1 MEHVKLYGTAEIIA
15 KEHMQLEYYIISEHI
30 GFENCNLMSYGIR
43 VKKTVYYD
51 GGGKTIETNQINNVF
66 YRLDD
71 AEEFIHLII
80 RNKVTPVTLRDVVE
94 DYIVESIASARK
106 QV

>member
-1 MEHVKLYGTAEIIA
+1 MEQVKLYGKAEIVT
-15 KEHMQLEYYIISEHI
+15 KERIELEYYIVSERI

-43 VKKTVYYD
+43 VKKTAFYD
-51 GGGKTIETNQINNVF
+51 GGGKSVEMNQINNVF
-66 YRLDD
+66 YRKED
-71 AEEFIHLII
+71 AEEFMDIII

-94 DYIVESIASARK
+94 DYIVESIASARR